1 MNLKSATEGFLKLGK
16 RTASAMPD
24 SQIDSSQ
31 IDSKEKEANGR
42 GDATL
47 GANPL
52 GLGGV
57 HHERPVQEARS
68 GVGGVPPLK
77 PTEKE
82 GKFSFGLYGLV
93 TSLLLGSV
101 AGVNWLVDPLW
112 YSHGNILTGK
122 NFAFNER
129 VTTTNLFLRTKDQE
143 NYDCII
149 LGSSRV
155 TTLRASELSNNNCF
169 NYALKGAE
177 IPDFVSY
184 ANFLQ
189 EQKIDPKIVYV
200 GVDGLNFVEQER
212 KEEQPI
218 SIESL
223 QTPSFLQAYLS
234 SDVLLFSAMTILGI
248 SPDPGNYY
256 DQNFEPVDFPNPPV
270 YDAKFY
276 KPGSPQK
283 CDLTSVET
291 FIGLKEVFPNA
302 KFVAFV
308 PPRSAWSMV
317 NDTYG
322 RGLMDCELSAFHQLG
337 QNYDAMYD
345 FSIPSEITQNPRNTF
360 DGSHY
365 SVETNNRIARILQG
379 ETDGDFGIRVDN
391 YQFDDYRAAYRQK
404 LKDFLAEEGELQRWD
419 DNSEISIDM
428 VQKKNPN

>member
-42 GDATL
+42 GDATS

-52 GLGGV
+52 GFGRH
-57 HHERPVQEARS
+57 HHERPVKEARS
-68 GVGGVPPLK
+68 GVGEVPPLK

-82 GKFSFGLYGLV
+82 SKFSFGLYGLV

-101 AGVNWLVDPLW
+101 AGVNWLIDPLW

-129 VTTTNLFLRTKDQE
+129 VTKTNLFLRTKDQE

-200 GVDGLNFVEQER
+200 GVKDFNFV
-212 KEEQPI
+212 
-218 SIESL
+218 
-223 QTPSFLQAYLS
+223 
-234 SDVLLFSAMTILGI
+234 VL
-248 SPDPGNYY
+248 
-256 DQNFEPVDFPNPPV
+256 E
-270 YDAKFY
+270 
-276 KPGSPQK
+276 
-283 CDLTSVET
+283 
-291 FIGLKEVFPNA
+291 
-302 KFVAFV
+302 
-308 PPRSAWSMV
+308 
-317 NDTYG
+317 
-322 RGLMDCELSAFHQLG
+322 
-337 QNYDAMYD
+337 
-345 FSIPSEITQNPRNTF
+345 
-360 DGSHY
+360 
-365 SVETNNRIARILQG
+365 
-379 ETDGDFGIRVDN
+379 
-391 YQFDDYRAAYRQK
+391 
-404 LKDFLAEEGELQRWD
+404 
-419 DNSEISIDM
+419 
-428 VQKKNPN
+428 

>member
-24 SQIDSSQ
+24 SQIDS
-31 IDSKEKEANGR
+31 KKKEANGR
-42 GDATL
+42 G
-47 GANPL
+47 
-52 GLGGV
+52 LGGV
-57 HHERPVQEARS
+57 PHERPVQ
-68 GVGGVPPLK
+68 
-77 PTEKE
+77 E

-93 TSLLLGSV
+93 TSLLLSSV
-101 AGVNWLVDPLW
+101 AGVNWLIDPLW

-129 VTTTNLFLRTKDQE
+129 VTKTNLFLRTKDQA

-189 EQKIDPKIVYV
+189 EQKIAPKIVYV
-200 GVDGLNFVEQER
+200 GVDGFNFVEQER
-212 KEEQPI
+212 KEHPPI
-218 SIESL
+218 SIASL

-234 SDVLLFSAMTILGI
+234 SDVLLFSAMTILGF

-345 FSIPSEITQNPRNTF
+345 FSIPSTITQNPRNTF

-365 SVETNNRIARILQG
+365 SVATNNRIAQILQG
-379 ETDGDFGIRVDN
+379 KTDSDFGIRVDN

-404 LKDFLAEEGELQRWD
+404 LKNFLEKEGELKRWD
-419 DNSEISIDM
+419 NNSEISINL